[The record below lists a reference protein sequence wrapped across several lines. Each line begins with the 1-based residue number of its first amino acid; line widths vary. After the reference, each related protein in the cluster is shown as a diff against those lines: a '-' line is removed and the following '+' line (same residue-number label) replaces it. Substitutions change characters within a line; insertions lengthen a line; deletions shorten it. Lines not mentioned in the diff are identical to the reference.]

1 MIVFLNMKLPIV
13 AEPLGN
19 LMKRYNQDQGAFL
32 ERFAG
37 PVTDKASQRLS
48 TSSVSDLDMTPSM
61 RCEIL
66 CMGLDRLPG
75 ADWADYTDPY
85 SAGSVLRTT
94 KILLHALSMYSLHA
108 LA

>member
-1 MIVFLNMKLPIV
+1 MILSFNVKLPIA
-13 AEPLGN
+13 AEPLGD

-61 RCEIL
+61 RYEDL
-66 CMGLDRLPG
+66 CTSLDRLPG
-75 ADWADYTDPY
+75 ADWADYTDPC